1 MVPRN
6 VTPLTPLT
14 PLRWKSNARYEEDPE
29 ETKSLKTKETVQ
41 EPKAVEQRSRL
52 GLTVTNA
59 KEHLPAQDVSEHEQ
73 DAEDVDGQVDNGVP
87 KAESGEDDEGAATV
101 SSSGQDM

>member
-14 PLRWKSNARYEEDPE
+14 PLRWKSNPRDEEEEEPEE
-29 ETKSLKTKETVQ
+29 ETKLVQ

-59 KEHLPAQDVSEHEQ
+59 EEHLPAADVSEDEQ
-73 DAEDVDGQVDNGVP
+73 DVGTDSQGKP
-87 KAESGEDDEGAATV
+87 FEGAATE
-101 SSSGQDM
+101 SPSGQDM